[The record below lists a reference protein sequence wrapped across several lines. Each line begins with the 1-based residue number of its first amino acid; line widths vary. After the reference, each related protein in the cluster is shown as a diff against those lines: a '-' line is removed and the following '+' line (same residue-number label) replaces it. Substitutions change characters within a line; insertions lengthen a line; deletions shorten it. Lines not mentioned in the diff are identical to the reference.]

1 MGETVIEFTA
11 TDSNGNTAVCTFTI
25 TVIDNEAPQ
34 IDCPAD
40 FTVDTGVGNTQYE
53 VPDFFATGVA
63 TANDNCTD
71 PVTIYTQ
78 NPAEGELL
86 DDGVYEVILTA
97 EDEYGNISDCSF
109 NLTVESVLGVSE
121 NLLENAVRIFPNPAK
136 TEVTI
141 AKSSDI
147 SLESAT
153 VFDITGRV
161 IMTVN
166 LKAMN
171 QEKTIDISKFQS
183 GIYLIKLESAN
194 ATLTKQLLKK

>member
-1 MGETVIEFTA
+1 
-11 TDSNGNTAVCTFTI
+11 
-25 TVIDNEAPQ
+25 
-34 IDCPAD
+34 
-40 FTVDTGVGNTQYE
+40 
-53 VPDFFATGVA
+53 
-63 TANDNCTD
+63 
-71 PVTIYTQ
+71 
-78 NPAEGELL
+78 
-86 DDGVYEVILTA
+86 
-97 EDEYGNISDCSF
+97 
-109 NLTVESVLGVSE
+109 LGVSE